1 MILLIIKLLLAQVKQ
16 MTHQKQMQQINRP
29 RLSVSLDFSFH
40 KVLKLTLI
48 FLYSLDL
55 HTAFIEDATSSL
67 CHFYTN

>member
-40 KVLKLTLI
+40 
-48 FLYSLDL
+48 
-55 HTAFIEDATSSL
+55 
-67 CHFYTN
+67 